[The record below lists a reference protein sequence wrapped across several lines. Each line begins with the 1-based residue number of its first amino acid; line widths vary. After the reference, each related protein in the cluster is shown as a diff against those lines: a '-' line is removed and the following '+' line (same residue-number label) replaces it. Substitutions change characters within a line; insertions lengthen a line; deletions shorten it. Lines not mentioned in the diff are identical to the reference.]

1 MVTVGSIFRPFG
13 LSPGLRTP
21 KEAKGRVNE
30 VGETTK
36 AIKIEN
42 ASVRRDMHKDVAF
55 LKNLLSLSLF
65 LNARS
70 DLELIRDK
78 ARAARVKNCRSGKD
92 KKIKDNDKRCPHL

>member
-55 LKNLLSLSLF
+55 WILLSLRPF

-70 DLELIRDK
+70 DLELFRDK
-78 ARAARVKNCRSGKD
+78 ANSCQSQKLQDQSILNPTKREED
-92 KKIKDNDKRCPHL
+92 LKIKR